1 MTVYP
6 DVESARIDPSVLSKT
21 NQPTLSKLQQ
31 LFRDAKRVRQEGC
44 PYAFQSG
51 YFWATLQQIEDIL
64 KKENRLG

>member
-6 DVESARIDPSVLSKT
+6 DVESARIDPSILSK
-21 NQPTLSKLQQ
+21 PSTLSTELKQ
-31 LFRDAKRVRQEGC
+31 LINDAKQVRAKGL
-44 PYAFQSG
+44 PYGFQAG